1 MPVQTKDEIAVLAN
15 GVNQLLDILQTMI
28 GGVIGCGEEIDT
40 QQQNVRS
47 VVELTNNNA
56 DHTSD
61 MMNQLAAAVEEIS
74 ATVSSVNESTRSAE
88 ASADDI
94 MNKAV
99 EGSSFAAQIKVRAEE
114 IQKRAQQSR
123 SNAEQAISELD
134 GALKE
139 SIEDSSRIEKIN
151 GLTDEILSIASK
163 TNLLALNA
171 SIEAARA
178 GEAGRGFAVV
188 ADEIRVLADNSKE
201 TAGSIQAI
209 SDGVIAAVMRLADN
223 ANSLIRF
230 IEERVMP
237 DYEVLE
243 NTGEKYLEDSITVD
257 RIMQDI
263 KDDMNT
269 FNELMQSVVESNDA
283 ITLSVQ
289 DSTQNIS
296 DVAQNT
302 TMLTGNMKD
311 IMAVLDRVSGAIG
324 HLSEQTSDF
333 KQY

>member
-1 MPVQTKDEIAVLAN
+1 M
-15 GVNQLLDILQTMI
+15 
-28 GGVIGCGEEIDT
+28 
-40 QQQNVRS
+40 
-47 VVELTNNNA
+47 
-56 DHTSD
+56 
-61 MMNQLAAAVEEIS
+61 
-74 ATVSSVNESTRSAE
+74 
-88 ASADDI
+88 
-94 MNKAV
+94 KA
-99 EGSSFAAQIKVRAEE
+99 
-114 IQKRAQQSR
+114 
-123 SNAEQAISELD
+123 
-134 GALKE
+134 
-139 SIEDSSRIEKIN
+139 
-151 GLTDEILSIASK
+151 
-163 TNLLALNA
+163 A